1 MLRVR
6 EKHKKESVEPNVEKS
21 NIHIAFSGYVG
32 TCRDGPVSCGFD
44 AAFEH
49 GDRGGQFEALCGG
62 DTGADAKRQ
71 APRGTQQPLGGRC
84 HTLFFGSSDKGL
96 RRRGWREDRGYPFDG
111 HQSPRRVLR
120 RHTAGQC
127 AERTDRFR

>member
-1 MLRVR
+1 MSCFKQVLCSGC
-6 EKHKKESVEPNVEKS
+6 EESIKSVEPNVEKS

-62 DTGADAKRQ
+62 DTGADADRKGMITQEMLDAYGCDQLVLTKTSQKALDENGEELDVWVFSFESSKR
-71 APRGTQQPLGGRC
+71 
-84 HTLFFGSSDKGL
+84 
-96 RRRGWREDRGYPFDG
+96 E
-111 HQSPRRVLR
+111 
-120 RHTAGQC
+120 
-127 AERTDRFR
+127 E